1 MIIYGSV
8 LKCSLYTPVLEMENK
23 KFALKKKTISLDL
36 TNEDTIKSKRKKNME
51 IVKSELKKLDVIQDE
66 SPTEAKNPQLVTLG
80 MFFFVC
86 SGVSATLS
94 QSQISHYARTRCI
107 HQLGENCCN
116 GRK

>member
-1 MIIYGSV
+1 
-8 LKCSLYTPVLEMENK
+8 MENK

-80 MFFFVC
+80 MFVC
-86 SGVSATLS
+86 FGVICTNSIPS
-94 QSQISHYARTRCI
+94 
-107 HQLGENCCN
+107 N
-116 GRK
+116 GV

>member
-1 MIIYGSV
+1 
-8 LKCSLYTPVLEMENK
+8 MENK

-80 MFFFVC
+80 MFFLFV
-86 SGVSATLS
+86 L
-94 QSQISHYARTRCI
+94 
-107 HQLGENCCN
+107 CN
-116 GRK
+116 SFPVPKIALCEDPVY